1 MAKILVPFLADAVE
15 EVSVFEDLLKAAK
28 KALNL
33 DQPQPKAR
41 ILFYTAKV
49 SAGAWSCCPGAGL
62 LSQMYG
68 CHRSIS
74 ATQPDIYALAY
85 NAMLVQHV
93 KQGSLVYTET
103 ILRKAL
109 DRGVFL
115 SDDVLEGVR
124 DLYPRNSAMRDAVE
138 DEIRRTVAA
147 SKKEKKEL
155 VASGA
160 LAISESPSVWPGVRE
175 LAVSSLPEWDGDSNE
190 SSKTAV
196 ALRRVLES
204 VSREAVKVLG
214 IEERRGVVSKDAF
227 ADFMLVKLNP
237 EWELSTVD
245 SIAAADVQTSRF
257 NTIPEAIEAMKRG
270 DFVIVVDNEDREN
283 EGDFIIAAEDVTEE
297 KMAFMIRYSGGVVCV
312 PMEGSRL
319 DALKLPLMVTNNED
333 SLKTAYTISVDYKH
347 GTTTGISSHDRAMT
361 LRQLANPTSQPTDF
375 TRPGHVFPL
384 RAHENGVLS
393 RVGHTEASLDLCRL
407 AGKQPCAGISEV
419 VLDEGG
425 MARRDDLLEMGR
437 KWGLCVV
444 TIDALVKYRVE
455 NGV

>member
-1 MAKILVPFLADAVE
+1 MTTSSNLVRFNNVAVFVDNERLVHETSVVVSRESGKFVAIEGEAKAVDAAVE
-15 EVSVFEDLLKAAK
+15 VDASGYLMLPGLVDAGIIGGDWRGIKSSLSLDAALKAA
-28 KALNL
+28 AAHGTCVAVV
-33 DQPQPKAR
+33 DG
-41 ILFYTAKV
+41 FSEKV
-49 SAGAWSCCPGAGL
+49 GAEKGRPVAI
-62 LSQMYG
+62 
-68 CHRSIS
+68 R
-74 ATQPDIYALAY
+74 Y
-85 NAMLVQHV
+85 NADGDL
-93 KQGSLVYTET
+93 SL
-103 ILRKAL
+103 
-109 DRGVFL
+109 
-115 SDDVLEGVR
+115 
-124 DLYPRNSAMRDAVE
+124 AVSQSK
-138 DEIRRTVAA
+138 TVAA

-204 VSREAVKVLG
+204 VSSEAAKVLG

-237 EWELSTVD
+237 EWELSTVAD
-245 SIAAADVQTSRF
+245 SIAAADIQTSRF
-257 NTIPEAIEAMKRG
+257 NTIPEAIDAMKRG